1 MTEILDWSETKK
13 LAIYKHDFSP
23 RGIIL
28 KAVYYKGNEKCY
40 TTGFSGGS
48 RPSDKGGWVGR
59 GVKNK
64 GEPPGPLP
72 WIRHWSFFITGFG
85 IVRDS
90 LSTVFK
96 GLTVNLFACVSS
108 YCLSCGNNEVNFLNL
123 VFSISNAL
131 TIQPGKSMRQSFA
144 FNGRFKIPSSSLIL
158 RRSEVPSFTLTI

>member
-1 MTEILDWSETKK
+1 MTLVLEGLFLRQFTTKGTK
-13 LAIYKHDFSP
+13 NVIP
-23 RGIIL
+23 P
-28 KAVYYKGNEKCY
+28 
-40 TTGFSGGS
+40 TGFSGGF

-64 GEPPGPLP
+64 GEPPGPLS

-123 VFSISNAL
+123 VFPITNAL
-131 TIQPGKSMRQSFA
+131 AI
-144 FNGRFKIPSSSLIL
+144 
-158 RRSEVPSFTLTI
+158 

>member
-1 MTEILDWSETKK
+1 MLDSQETKK

-28 KAVYYKGNEKCY
+28 EAVYYKGNEKCY
-40 TTGFSGGS
+40 TTGFTGGS

-72 WIRHWSFFITGFG
+72 WIRHWGFFYHGVWYRKGFA
-85 IVRDS
+85 VY
-90 LSTVFK
+90 K
-96 GLTVNLFACVSS
+96 GLTVNIFGCVSS

-123 VFSISNAL
+123 VFPISNAL
-131 TIQPGKSMRQSFA
+131 TI
-144 FNGRFKIPSSSLIL
+144 
-158 RRSEVPSFTLTI
+158 